1 MTITR
6 VGLTERAKSG
16 GAGFA
21 GAGSGNRKGH
31 GMGRKY
37 WVIAG
42 LAAAVLLSVGIG
54 TAAAKPQARKLD
66 KITLQLKW
74 VTQSQ
79 FAGYYA
85 AVTNGY
91 YKDFGLDVTLKV
103 GGPSIT
109 PETVVASGQAQIGLD
124 WVPSLLATRD
134 TGTNLVS
141 IAQMF
146 ARSGM
151 TEISFKSSGITSVS
165 QMKGKKVG
173 VWCCG
178 NQFELFA
185 ALTKNGIDPNNKSDI
200 TIFNQPFTM
209 TDFLSHR
216 IDAAAAMTY
225 NELAQV
231 LESKN
236 PATGK
241 LYTLSDLNVL
251 PMQKQGTGMLEDNLF
266 TTQSWLNGHRD
277 IATRFVAASERGWI
291 YCRDHVQQCTNIVV
305 KNGTALPEGHQLWQ
319 MNEINKLIWPS
330 TTGIGITSPAAFKQT
345 AAIALKYKVI
355 KKPASAKAYDPQIEK
370 AALQYLKNHVK
381 GIDVFGKSYKPIT
394 VTLKAGGK

>member
-1 MTITR
+1 MNNAM
-6 VGLTERAKSG
+6 ERGKW
-16 GAGFA
+16 
-21 GAGSGNRKGH
+21 
-31 GMGRKY
+31 MGRKH
-37 WVIAG
+37 WIVAG
-42 LAAAVLLSVGIG
+42 LVAAIALSVGFG
-54 TAAAKPQARKLD
+54 TAQARPQAKKLD
-66 KITLQLKW
+66 KVTLQLKW
-74 VTQSQ
+74 ATQAQ

-85 AVTNGY
+85 AVAKGY
-91 YKDFGLDVTLKV
+91 YKAFGLDVTLKV

-109 PETVVASGQAQIGLD
+109 PEQVVASGQAQIGVD

-146 ARSGM
+146 SKSGM
-151 TEISFKSSGITSVS
+151 TELTWKNSGITSVAK
-165 QMKGKKVG
+165 MKGKKVG

-185 ALTKNGIDPNNKSDI
+185 ALTKNGINPNSKSDV

-236 PATGK
+236 PSTGK
-241 LYTLSDLNVL
+241 LYTLKDLNVI
-251 PMQKQGTGMLEDNLF
+251 PMQNQGTAMLEDDLF
-266 TTQSWLNGHRD
+266 TTQDWLSSHRD
-277 IATRFVAASERGWI
+277 VAMRVIAASERGWI
-291 YCRDHVQQCTNIVV
+291 YCRDHVAECTDIVV
-305 KNGTALPEGHQLWQ
+305 QNGTALPHGHQLWM
-319 MNEINKLIWPS
+319 MNEINKLIWPNKL
-330 TTGIGITSPAAFKQT
+330 GIGVTEAAAFKQT

-355 KKPASAKAYDPQIEK
+355 KKAASPKAYDLQIEK
-370 AALQYLKNHVK
+370 AARTYLQGHVK
-381 GIDVFGKSYKPIT
+381 GIDIYGKSYKPIT
-394 VTLKAGGK
+394 VKLAAGGK

>member
-1 MTITR
+1 
-6 VGLTERAKSG
+6 
-16 GAGFA
+16 
-21 GAGSGNRKGH
+21 
-31 GMGRKY
+31 MGRKH

-42 LAAAVLLSVGIG
+42 LAAAVLLSVGMG

-66 KITLQLKW
+66 NVTLQLKW

-91 YKDFGLDVTLKV
+91 YKDFGLNVTLKV

-109 PETVVASGQAQIGLD
+109 PETVVASGQAQIGVD

-134 TGTNLVS
+134 TGTSLVS

-146 ARSGM
+146 SKSGM
-151 TEISFKSSGITSVS
+151 TEISFKSSGITSVAK
-165 QMKGKKVG
+165 MKGKKVG

-216 IDAAAAMTY
+216 IAAAAAMTY

-241 LYTLSDLNVL
+241 LYTLKDLNVL

-277 IATRFVAASERGWI
+277 IAMRFIAASERGWI
-291 YCRDHVQQCTNIVV
+291 YCRDHVQQCTDIVV
-305 KNGTALPEGHQLWQ
+305 KNGTALPAGHQLWQ

-330 TTGIGITSPAAFKQT
+330 KLGIGITDPAAFKTT

-355 KKPASAKAYDPQIEK
+355 KKAASAKAYDPAIEK

-381 GIDVFGKSYKPIT
+381 GVDVLGKSYKPIS
-394 VTLKAGGK
+394 VTLQAGGK

>member
-1 MTITR
+1 
-6 VGLTERAKSG
+6 L
-16 GAGFA
+16 A
-21 GAGSGNRKGH
+21 GADSGNRKGH
-31 GMGRKY
+31 GMGRKH

-42 LAAAVLLSVGIG
+42 LAAAVLLSVGMG

-66 KITLQLKW
+66 NVTLQLKW

-91 YKDFGLDVTLKV
+91 YKDFGLNVTLKV

-109 PETVVASGQAQIGLD
+109 PETVVASGQAQIGVD

-134 TGTNLVS
+134 TGTSLVS

-146 ARSGM
+146 SKSGM
-151 TEISFKSSGITSVS
+151 TEISFKSSGITSVAK
-165 QMKGKKVG
+165 MKGKKVG

-216 IDAAAAMTY
+216 IAAAAAMTY

-241 LYTLSDLNVL
+241 LYTLKDLNVL

-277 IATRFVAASERGWI
+277 IAMRFIAASERGWI
-291 YCRDHVQQCTNIVV
+291 YCRDHVQQCTDIVV
-305 KNGTALPEGHQLWQ
+305 KNGTALPAGHQLWQ

-330 TTGIGITSPAAFKQT
+330 KLGIGITDPAAFKTT

-355 KKPASAKAYDPQIEK
+355 KKAASAKAYDPAIEK

-381 GIDVFGKSYKPIT
+381 GVDVLGKSYKPIS
-394 VTLKAGGK
+394 VTLQAGGK